1 LKRQGSSGDG
11 WDNPIGIGNNIRI
24 WKIIS
29 KSSASG
35 EGITKTE
42 ISKQSHLSRQTV
54 DLWVNKLFKKGM
66 ISKDKNNRYFM
77 KDDMAD
83 DYWIT
88 LAYYLE
94 YLLICGSIARFRVD
108 PIQFNLLN
116 SDGTD
121 NLEGAL
127 FKMANRVGA
136 FIIFVLIEAMRPSK
150 KIMSPVMRRRMI
162 IDFIKSSIS
171 LDDLFGTFINML
183 PDAISND
190 IIQGNQIRK
199 ISHDRLSSA
208 FRHVYPSIY
217 KALVDGLD
225 EYLDLLDS
233 QSSSETKNEKNEPRN

>member
-1 LKRQGSSGDG
+1 MKRKGISSG
-11 WDNPIGIGNNIRI
+11 WENPIGFGHKRTIL
-24 WKIIS
+24 KIIND
-29 KSSASG
+29 SSASG
-35 EGITKTE
+35 EGITITE
-42 ISKQSHLSRQTV
+42 ICKLSGLSRQTV
-54 DLWVNKLFKKGM
+54 NSWVNKLLKKGR
-66 ISKDKNNRYFM
+66 ITRVRNRYFVSE
-77 KDDMAD
+77 DMAD

-88 LAYYLE
+88 LAYFLE
-94 YLLICGSIARFRVD
+94 YLLIRRSVAKFRVD
-108 PIQFNLLN
+108 PIQSNWLN
-116 SDGTD
+116 RDGD

-127 FKMANRVGA
+127 FKMANIVGA
-136 FIIFVLIEAMRPSK
+136 FITFVLIEAMRPSK

-199 ISHDRLSSA
+199 TSHDRLYSA

-225 EYLDLLDS
+225 EYTDLLDS
-233 QSSSETKNEKNEPRN
+233 YSSSETKNEKNELRN